1 MLIPVALTTAK
12 QIPEKKDSRKMLALL
27 ALGNTPGGGGD
38 ILADSLRN
46 ELSIISR
53 VPVIE
58 VARSAV

>member
-27 ALGNTPGGGGD
+27 ALGNTPGGGD